1 MERYKSISI
10 MGRKSSQL
18 TISVFISVFLALAL
32 SGAFITLRT
41 AEASCGSVT
50 CFVVIGSQQ
59 QVSPKG
65 LLTVN
70 AFYNYTPQGTLLS
83 GTDGVIPAVDL
94 DNRQL
99 ILGHHKEI
107 RTITQMYTLDLNY
120 GVTDRFGIEVAIPYK
135 KIKHRHL
142 DGLGEVN
149 GGAGEETR
157 FSDNGFGDVFINAK
171 YNVLPSLRSLLVTG
185 VGVYVPTGDHNQT
198 TAGLEG
204 AETMEPTAQVG
215 RGQVGVQA
223 SFYQAYELIPHR
235 LNQFASGS
243 YRHTFRNNFGYQ
255 FGDQFDFSLGANLV
269 TVPWLVL
276 TNQFNFRYMMR
287 DHYRGSLA
295 RSQTPSDPT
304 FPDEVIVLDENI
316 RSRSVPTTGSTY
328 FAYTPGF
335 QVSLGDLIQT
345 TLNVKTPL
353 TDNTS
358 LYFYAQVPVY
368 RDFNGNLAQGV
379 SYVFGVTKVFQVLN
393 PS

>member
-1 MERYKSISI
+1 

-18 TISVFISVFLALAL
+18 TISVFLALAL
-32 SGAFITLRT
+32 SCTVITLRT

-50 CFVVIGSQQ
+50 CFVVIGSEQ

-70 AFYNYTPQGTLLS
+70 AFYSYTPQGTLLS

-107 RTITQMYTLDLNY
+107 RTITQMYTLGLNY

-135 KIKHRHL
+135 KIKHRHF
-142 DGLGEVN
+142 DGLGEVS

-185 VGVYVPTGDHNQT
+185 FGVYVPTGDHNQT

-204 AETMEPTAQVG
+204 AETMEPTAQIG
-215 RGQVGVQA
+215 RGQVGLQA
-223 SFYQAYELIPHR
+223 SFYQTYELIPHR

-276 TNQFNFRYMMR
+276 SNQFNFRYMAR
-287 DHYRGSLA
+287 DHYRASLA
-295 RSQTPSDPT
+295 RSQTPSDLT
-304 FPDEVIVLDENI
+304 FPGEVIVLDDNI
-316 RSRSVPTTGSTY
+316 RNRSVPTTGSTY

-335 QVSLGDLIQT
+335 QVNLGDLIQT

-353 TDNTS
+353 IDNTS

-393 PS
+393 P

>member
-1 MERYKSISI
+1 MKKRRLIQPVI
-10 MGRKSSQL
+10 CGL
-18 TISVFISVFLALAL
+18 TVMLLAWPCAQ
-32 SGAFITLRT
+32 A
-41 AEASCGSVT
+41 AHASCGSVT

-70 AFYNYTPQGTLLS
+70 GFYNYTPQGTLLS

-120 GVTDRFGIEVAIPYK
+120 GVTDRFGIEIAIPYK
-135 KIKHRHL
+135 KIKHRHI

-157 FSDNGFGDVFINAK
+157 FSDNGFGDIFINAK
-171 YNVLPSLRSLLVTG
+171 YNVLPSLRSLVVTG
-185 VGVYVPTGDHNQT
+185 FGVYVPTGDHNQT
-198 TAGLEG
+198 TAGLSG
-204 AETMEPTAQVG
+204 QPAETMEPTAQLG

-223 SFYQAYELIPHR
+223 SFYQTYEIIPHR
-235 LNQFASGS
+235 LNQFTSGS

-255 FGDQFDFSLGANLV
+255 FGDQFDFSAGANLV

-276 TNQFNFRYMMR
+276 TNQFNFRYMQR
-287 DHYRGSLA
+287 DHFRGSLA

-316 RSRSVPTTGSTY
+316 RNRSVPTTGSTY

-335 QVSLGDLIQT
+335 QVNLGDFMQT
-345 TLNVKTPL
+345 TLNIKTSL
-353 TDNTS
+353 VDNTS

-368 RDFNGNLAQGV
+368 RDFNGNLAQGT
-379 SYVFGVTKVFQVLN
+379 SYVFGLTKVFQVLN
-393 PS
+393 LS

>member
-1 MERYKSISI
+1 MAVKRSLFSWLL
-10 MGRKSSQL
+10 GLSLFSLAWPVSQP
-18 TISVFISVFLALAL
+18 AH
-32 SGAFITLRT
+32 
-41 AEASCGSVT
+41 ASCGSVT

-65 LLTVN
+65 LLTIN
-70 AFYNYTPQGTLLS
+70 GFYNYTPQGTLLS

-120 GVTDRFGIEVAIPYK
+120 GVTDRFGIQVAIPYK

-142 DGLGEVN
+142 DGLGEAN
-149 GGAGEETR
+149 DGAGEETR
-157 FSDNGFGDVFINAK
+157 FTDNGFGDVFINAK

-185 VGVYVPTGDHNQT
+185 FGVYVPTGDHNQT

-204 AETMEPTAQVG
+204 ATETMEPTAQVG

-235 LNQFASGS
+235 LNQFTSGS

-255 FGDQFDFSLGANLV
+255 FGDQFDFSAGANLV
-269 TVPWLVL
+269 TLPWLVL
-276 TNQFNFRYMMR
+276 TNQFNFRYMAR
-287 DHYRGSLA
+287 DHFRGSLA
-295 RSQTPSDPT
+295 RSQTPSDLT
-304 FPDEVIVLDENI
+304 FPDEVIVLDDNI

-328 FAYTPGF
+328 FAYTPGV
-335 QVSLGDLIQT
+335 QLSLGGFFENV
-345 TLNVKTPL
+345 LNVKNAV
-353 TDNTS
+353 TDGTS
-358 LYFYAQVPVY
+358 VYFYAQVPVY

-379 SYVFGVTKVFQVLN
+379 SYVFGVTKVLQVLN

>member
-1 MERYKSISI
+1 
-10 MGRKSSQL
+10 MGRQSYQL
-18 TISVFISVFLALAL
+18 GLLFFLATVVFTTIL
-32 SGAFITLRT
+32 SSRS
-41 AEASCGSVT
+41 AEGSCGSVT

-99 ILGHHKEI
+99 ILGHHREI

-120 GVTDRFGIEVAIPYK
+120 GVTDRFGLEIAIPYK
-135 KIKHRHL
+135 KIKHRHF

-149 GGAGEETR
+149 GGAGEQTN

-171 YNVLPSLRSLLVTG
+171 YNILPSLRSLLVTG
-185 VGVYVPTGDHNQT
+185 FGVYVPTGDHNQT

-204 AETMEPTAQVG
+204 AETMEPTAQIG

-223 SFYQAYELIPHR
+223 SFYQTYELIPHR
-235 LNQFASGS
+235 LNQFTSGS

-255 FGDQFDFSLGANLV
+255 FGDQFDFSAGANLV

-287 DHYRGSLA
+287 DHFRGSLA
-295 RSQTPSDPT
+295 RSQTPLLDPTT
-304 FPDEVIVLDENI
+304 FPDEVIVLDDNI
-316 RSRSVPTTGSTY
+316 RNRSVPTTGSTY

-335 QVSLGDLIQT
+335 QVSLGDLVQT
-345 TLNVKTPL
+345 MLNVKAPIIE
-353 TDNTS
+353 NTS
-358 LYFYAQVPVY
+358 LYFYAQVPIY

-379 SYVFGVTKVFQVLN
+379 SYVFGLTKVFQVLN

>member
-1 MERYKSISI
+1 
-10 MGRKSSQL
+10 MGRTASQFRL
-18 TISVFISVFLALAL
+18 FPVLAVMLLAMVFN
-32 SGAFITLRT
+32 TRT
-41 AEASCGSVT
+41 AEGSCGSVT

-70 AFYNYTPQGTLLS
+70 AFYSYTPQGTLLS
-83 GTDGVIPAVDL
+83 GTNGVIPAVDL

-99 ILGHHKEI
+99 ILGHHKEV

-135 KIKHRHL
+135 KIKHRHF

-171 YNVLPSLRSLLVTG
+171 YNMLPSLRSLFVTG
-185 VGVYVPTGDHNQT
+185 FGVYVPSGDHNQT

-204 AETMEPTAQVG
+204 AGETMEPTAQIG

-223 SFYQAYELIPHR
+223 SFYQAYEVIPHR
-235 LNQFASGS
+235 LNQFTSGS

-269 TVPWLVL
+269 TAPWLVL
-276 TNQFNFRYMMR
+276 TNQFNFRYMVR
-287 DHYRGSLA
+287 DYYRAALA
-295 RSQTPSDPT
+295 RSQTPNDPT
-304 FPDEVIVLDENI
+304 FPGEVIVLDDNI
-316 RSRSVPTTGSTY
+316 RNRSVPTTGSTY
-328 FAYTPGF
+328 FAYTAGF
-335 QVSLGDLIQT
+335 QVSLGNLIQT
-345 TLNVKTPL
+345 TLNIKTPFF
-353 TDNTS
+353 DNTS
-358 LYFYAQVPVY
+358 LYFHAQVPVY

-379 SYVFGVTKVFQVLN
+379 SYVFGVTKVFQLLN

>member
-1 MERYKSISI
+1 
-10 MGRKSSQL
+10 MGRISSRFNRF
-18 TISVFISVFLALAL
+18 VVLAVMLLAMVL
-32 SGAFITLRT
+32 NTRT
-41 AEASCGSVT
+41 AEGSCGSVT

-83 GTDGVIPAVDL
+83 GTNGVIPAVDL

-120 GVTDRFGIEVAIPYK
+120 GVTDRFGIEVAVPYK
-135 KIKHRHL
+135 KIKHRHF

-185 VGVYVPTGDHNQT
+185 FGVYVPTGDHNQT

-204 AETMEPTAQVG
+204 AETMEPTAQIG

-276 TNQFNFRYMMR
+276 TNQFNFRYMAR

-304 FPDEVIVLDENI
+304 FPDEVIVLDDTI
-316 RSRSVPTTGSTY
+316 RNRSVPTTGSTY

-335 QVSLGDLIQT
+335 QVNLGDFAHTI
-345 TLNVKTPL
+345 LNVKTPL
-353 TDNTS
+353 IDNIS

-379 SYVFGVTKVFQVLN
+379 SYVFGMTKVFQVLN

>member
-1 MERYKSISI
+1 MV
-10 MGRKSSQL
+10 RKSSQL
-18 TISVFISVFLALAL
+18 GVVFFLAIGFL
-32 SGAFITLRT
+32 STVLSIRP
-41 AEASCGSVT
+41 AEGSCGSVT

-99 ILGHHKEI
+99 ILGHHREI

-120 GVTDRFGIEVAIPYK
+120 GVTDRFGLEIAIPYK
-135 KIKHRHL
+135 KIKHRHF

-149 GGAGEETR
+149 GGAGEETS
-157 FSDNGFGDVFINAK
+157 FSDNGFGDIFINAK
-171 YNVLPSLRSLLVTG
+171 YNVLPTLRSMV
-185 VGVYVPTGDHNQT
+185 VAAFGVYVPTGDHNQT

-204 AETMEPTAQVG
+204 AETMEPTAQIG

-223 SFYQAYELIPHR
+223 SFYQTYELIPHR

-255 FGDQFDFSLGANLV
+255 FGDQFDFGVGANFV

-276 TNQFNFRYMMR
+276 TNQFNFRYMTR
-287 DHYRGSLA
+287 DHFRGSLA
-295 RSQTPSDPT
+295 RSQTPLDPT
-304 FPDEVIVLDENI
+304 FPDEVIVLDDNI
-316 RSRSVPTTGSTY
+316 RNRSVPTTGSTY

-335 QVSLGDLIQT
+335 QFNLGGFLEN
-345 TLNVKTPL
+345 TLNVKRSL
-353 TDNTS
+353 SDGTS

-379 SYVFGVTKVFQVLN
+379 SYVFGLTKVLQVLN
-393 PS
+393 AS

>member
-1 MERYKSISI
+1 MVVKRS
-10 MGRKSSQL
+10 L
-18 TISVFISVFLALAL
+18 FVFGLGLIAWLFAWPIVQ
-32 SGAFITLRT
+32 T
-41 AEASCGSVT
+41 AEGSCGSVT

-65 LLTVN
+65 LLTIN
-70 AFYNYTPQGTLLS
+70 GFYNYTPQGTLLS

-120 GVTDRFGIEVAIPYK
+120 GVTDRFGLEVAIPYK
-135 KIKHRHL
+135 KIKHRHV

-149 GGAGEETR
+149 GGAGEETH
-157 FSDNGFGDVFINAK
+157 FSDNGFGDIFINAK

-185 VGVYVPTGDHNQT
+185 FGVYVPTGDHNQT
-198 TAGLEG
+198 TAGLSGEPG
-204 AETMEPTAQVG
+204 ETMEPTAQIG
-215 RGQVGVQA
+215 RGQVGIQP
-223 SFYQAYELIPHR
+223 SFYQTYEIIPHR
-235 LNQFASGS
+235 LNQFTSGS
-243 YRHTFRNNFGYQ
+243 YRHTFRNGFGYQ

-287 DHYRGSLA
+287 DHFRGSLA

-304 FPDEVIVLDENI
+304 FPGEVIVLDESI
-316 RSRSVPTTGSTY
+316 RNRSVPTTGSTY

-335 QVSLGDLIQT
+335 QLNLGDLIQT
-345 TLNVKTPL
+345 TFNIKTPL
-353 TDNTS
+353 VDNTS

-368 RDFNGNLAQGV
+368 RDFNGNLAQGT
-379 SYVFGVTKVFQVLN
+379 SYVFGITKVLQVLN

>member
-1 MERYKSISI
+1 MAVKRPIFSLLLGLSLF
-10 MGRKSSQL
+10 S
-18 TISVFISVFLALAL
+18 LAWPVVQPAQ
-32 SGAFITLRT
+32 G
-41 AEASCGSVT
+41 SCGSVT

-65 LLTVN
+65 LLTIN
-70 AFYNYTPQGTLLS
+70 GFYNYTPQGTLLS

-99 ILGHHKEI
+99 ILGHHREI

-120 GVTDRFGIEVAIPYK
+120 GVTDRFGLQLAIPYK
-135 KIKHRHL
+135 KIKHRHF

-157 FSDNGFGDVFINAK
+157 FSDNGFGDIFINAK
-171 YNVLPSLRSLLVTG
+171 YNVLPSLRSLVVTG
-185 VGVYVPTGDHNQT
+185 FGVYVPTGDHNQT
-198 TAGLEG
+198 TAGLSGEPG
-204 AETMEPTAQVG
+204 ETMEPTAQLG

-223 SFYQAYELIPHR
+223 SFYQTYEILPHR
-235 LNQFASGS
+235 LNQFTSGS

-276 TNQFNFRYMMR
+276 TNQFNFRYMAR
-287 DHYRGSLA
+287 DHFKGSLA
-295 RSQTPSDPT
+295 RSQTPTDPT
-304 FPDEVIVLDENI
+304 FPDEVIELDPNI
-316 RSRSVPTTGSTY
+316 RYRSVPTTGSTY

-335 QVSLGDLIQT
+335 QVNLGDLIQT
-345 TLNVKTPL
+345 TFNVKTPL
-353 TDNTS
+353 IENTS

-368 RDFNGNLAQGV
+368 RDFNGNLAQGT
-379 SYVFGVTKVFQVLN
+379 SYVFGITKVLQVLN